1 MRQLGRPEQ
10 YNTRGLALGVSYRS
24 AAVVADGTPAPQVAN
39 PVTDYIPTA
48 RPGSRAPQVWLQR
61 DGERIST
68 IDLIDSA
75 FTLMAGA
82 SGLGWRDAAVKASRE
97 LGLPLSAFTVG
108 LDGDLG
114 DEKGTWSQLYA
125 IASGGAVLVR
135 PDGHVA
141 WRSRAGVTAPQA
153 ELLRVLR
160 AVLGRATSPAI
171 ADREMERQSD

>member
-1 MRQLGRPEQ
+1 
-10 YNTRGLALGVSYRS
+10 
-24 AAVVADGTPAPQVAN
+24 
-39 PVTDYIPTA
+39 
-48 RPGSRAPQVWLQR
+48 
-61 DGERIST
+61 
-68 IDLIDSA
+68 
-75 FTLMAGA
+75 MAGA

-97 LGLPLSAFTVG
+97 LGLPLSAVG

-114 DEKGTWSQLYA
+114 DEKGTWSQLYR

-171 ADREMERQSD
+171 ADREMERQSEDRSGRRESTTTESLRYDTHVAKFKPAPQNYRHLREACSSH